1 MSDPSIDPSFWKQI
15 SAWLWALL
23 LLPVAALWKKVD
35 NAASKDDLKEFIKA
49 SREADEMLRE
59 TTKELFRNAE
69 ADRAAVNEKF
79 NTMQHAIH
87 RMHVDLLS
95 KIK

>member
-1 MSDPSIDPSFWKQI
+1 MSSPIEDPGLWKQI
-15 SAWLWALL
+15 SAWLWTLL
-23 LLPVAALWKKVD
+23 ALPVASLWKKVD
-35 NAASKDDLKEFIKA
+35 NAVLKEDFKEFIKA
-49 SREADEMLRE
+49 SREADETLRE

-79 NTMQHAIH
+79 NTMQETIH

-95 KIK
+95 KIR